1 MQYSFIIPIYN
12 RPEEIDELLG
22 SLLHQDFNN
31 SFEIV
36 IIEDGSSITCQDV
49 VNKYN
54 KILNVKYY
62 FKENSGPGDSRNYG
76 MKVAQGDYFIILDSD
91 CLLPKGYL
99 TAVDT
104 FLKNSYIDCFGGP
117 DAAHDSFSDVQKAIN
132 QAMTSFITTGGVRGG
147 SEKLGKFQ
155 PRSFN
160 MGISKKAFLASEGFG
175 KIHPGEDPDLSIR
188 LWKMG
193 FKTALIPNA
202 YVYHKRRIDWS
213 KFYKQVNKFGKAR
226 PILNQRFPDYTKI
239 TFWFPSLFIIGL
251 PISILLSIMNV
262 PYLLY
267 LYILFYLL
275 FFIESLFKTKSLKI
289 SILSIIASFIQFYG
303 YGTGFIKSY
312 FLLNV
317 LKLHPEKAMPEM
329 FFK

>member
-31 SFEIV
+31 SYEIV
-36 IIEDGSSITCQDV
+36 IIEDGSSITCQDI

-54 KILNVKYY
+54 KRLNVKYY

-155 PRSFN
+155 PRSFIW
-160 MGISKKAFLASEGFG
+160 GFL
-175 KIHPGEDPDLSIR
+175 KR
-188 LWKMG
+188 L
-193 FKTALIPNA
+193 F
-202 YVYHKRRIDWS
+202 
-213 KFYKQVNKFGKAR
+213 
-226 PILNQRFPDYTKI
+226 
-239 TFWFPSLFIIGL
+239 
-251 PISILLSIMNV
+251 
-262 PYLLY
+262 
-267 LYILFYLL
+267 
-275 FFIESLFKTKSLKI
+275 
-289 SILSIIASFIQFYG
+289 
-303 YGTGFIKSY
+303 
-312 FLLNV
+312 
-317 LKLHPEKAMPEM
+317 
-329 FFK
+329 